1 MSNIEQLGKFFV
13 LRLTN
18 VNEMGHSSST
28 TRVCQYHTLILEVV
42 LYWTESHPCCA
53 YDRNVLEGLSGR
65 PDGFGDTEM
74 MEITAV
80 GMGLM
85 MTGLAVA
92 LGGLIVEAT
101 FLVMFRALR
110 TTPLIAP
117 LEPASI
123 HLS

>member
-1 MSNIEQLGKFFV
+1 
-13 LRLTN
+13 
-18 VNEMGHSSST
+18 
-28 TRVCQYHTLILEVV
+28 
-42 LYWTESHPCCA
+42 
-53 YDRNVLEGLSGR
+53 
-65 PDGFGDTEM
+65 M

-117 LEPASI
+117 LEPAAI

>member
-1 MSNIEQLGKFFV
+1 MA
-13 LRLTN
+13 
-18 VNEMGHSSST
+18 
-28 TRVCQYHTLILEVV
+28 CQYQTLILEVV
-42 LYWTESHPCCA
+42 LYWTESHPCGA
-53 YDRNVLEGLSGR
+53 YDRNVLEGLLGET
-65 PDGFGDTEM
+65 DGFGDTEM

-117 LEPASI
+117 LEPAAI